1 MSVLNSISF
10 SKKVK
15 DSLIILLVGTLFGV
29 LYPLLSKEDDC
40 IVPIIN
46 GLIIGLTGSSLIVFN
61 EIVLNL
67 KRLRL
72 LKFKA
77 IVIYKSIV
85 YFMFFIFITPLVVS
99 MNRAAELD
107 MSLIRFINQGGLRH
121 FIFEEDFHIIITYAL
136 IATVIFIFT
145 YQMSRKM
152 GQQVMWNFILGKY
165 FHPRHEERIFMF
177 IDLNNSTSIAEN
189 LGDIEYNKFI
199 RQFFFDITDSI
210 IHNYGK
216 IYRYVGDEVV
226 ISWKMT
232 SGLKNMRF
240 LNTFFDAK
248 SALESNHNLYLKTY
262 GVIPTF
268 KASISSGK
276 VIVGEIGE
284 YKSQISFI
292 GKVMYETAVMEK
304 SCRMYQTDIL
314 ISDHLLKKIRLP
326 EKYISKSEGV
336 VEYLKNSFVAVSS
349 IKLS

>member
-1 MSVLNSISF
+1 MSVVNSISF

-15 DSLIILLVGTLFGV
+15 DTLIILSVGTLLGV
-29 LYPLLSKEDDC
+29 LYPLLNKEDG
-40 IVPIIN
+40 IGPIIN
-46 GLIIGLTGSSLIVFN
+46 GLIIGLTGSCLIVFN

-67 KRLRL
+67 KRWRL

-85 YFMFFIFITPLVVS
+85 YFTFFIFITPLVVS
-99 MNRAAELD
+99 MTRAIEQDL
-107 MSLIRFINQGGLRH
+107 SLIEFIDQGGLKH

-152 GQQVMWNFILGKY
+152 GQEVMWNFIIGKY
-165 FHPRHEERIFMF
+165 FHPRQEERIFMF
-177 IDLNNSTSIAEN
+177 IDLNNSTTIAEN

-199 RQFFFDITDSI
+199 KQFFFDITDSI

-216 IYRYVGDEVV
+216 IYRYIGDEVV
-226 ISWKMT
+226 ISWKMR
-232 SGLKNMRF
+232 SGLKNIRF

-248 SALESNHNLYLKTY
+248 RALELNHDLYLKTY

-268 KASISSGK
+268 KASINSGK

-284 YKSQISFI
+284 FKSQISFI
-292 GKVMYETAVMEK
+292 GKVMYESAAMEK
-304 SCRMYQTDIL
+304 SCAMYQTDLL
-314 ISDHLLKKIRLP
+314 ISDHLLEKIRLP
-326 EKYISKSEGV
+326 EKYIAKREGV
-336 VEYLKNSFVAVSS
+336 VAYLKSASVSVSS